1 MPDNQSKRQQGIES
15 LLAERKKFEAWLTQL
30 AARRES
36 TAEHVFARV
45 HADYAKR
52 LDDVRGRLGAEAD
65 GIRALVT
72 DLEERLATEQRLV
85 TEKSDERAE
94 LELRATVGEFSEKEW
109 NSTRAKLDSAISEIR
124 ATFETTERDLV
135 ELREILRSVVAPPL
149 AGPAAESPVE
159 PETVAAAEPTA
170 PPAHRAPAGPA
181 RESVVVPVAQKS
193 TPAKPRARTPFD
205 ELAFLKSVAGT
216 PTTPTPMAAIPA
228 LPVELEAEPES
239 VEPPPEAES
248 PSEPMAGFAQP
259 SALDADYRPDTAPDP
274 ASESSFDMTPE
285 PAFESDPA
293 PEEEPVRGRASSRT
307 LMADD
312 SPLGAPTPRTSQAI
326 RSLKCQ
332 ECGTLN
338 FPTEWYCERCGGE
351 LAAF

>member
-1 MPDNQSKRQQGIES
+1 MTDNQSRRQHGIES

-30 AARRES
+30 EARRES

-52 LDDVRGRLGAEAD
+52 LADVRERLGAEAD
-65 GIRALVT
+65 GIRALVA

-109 NSTRAKLDSAISEIR
+109 NSTRAKLDSAIGEIR

-135 ELREILRSVVAPPL
+135 ELREILRSVVAAPV
-149 AGPAAESPVE
+149 ADSPAAP
-159 PETVAAAEPTA
+159 AA
-170 PPAHRAPAGPA
+170 
-181 RESVVVPVAQKS
+181 
-193 TPAKPRARTPFD
+193 AKPRARTPFD

-228 LPVELEAEPES
+228 LPVELEPEPEVVETPADAEP
-239 VEPPPEAES
+239 
-248 PSEPMAGFAQP
+248 PSE
-259 SALDADYRPDTAPDP
+259 AP
-274 ASESSFDMTPE
+274 FDMTPE
-285 PAFESDPA
+285 PMFESEPE
-293 PEEEPVRGRASSRT
+293 PEEEPARGRDSSRI
-307 LMADD
+307 ADAIDD

-326 RSLKCQ
+326 RSLKCG

>member
-1 MPDNQSKRQQGIES
+1 MPDNQNKRQQGIES

-52 LDDVRGRLGAEAD
+52 LEDVRGRLGAEAD
-65 GIRALVT
+65 GIRTLVA
-72 DLEERLATEQRLV
+72 DLEARLGAEQRLV

-109 NSTRAKLDSAISEIR
+109 NSTRAKLDGAISELR
-124 ATFETTERDLV
+124 GAFETTERDLAD
-135 ELREILRSVVAPPL
+135 LRETLRRVVAL
-149 AGPAAESPVE
+149 PAASQVE
-159 PETVAAAEPTA
+159 PEVVAD
-170 PPAHRAPAGPA
+170 PPAQQPARASSPSLAPAA
-181 RESVVVPVAQKS
+181 
-193 TPAKPRARTPFD
+193 AKPRARTPFD

-228 LPVELEAEPES
+228 LPVEPEPEPQA
-239 VEPPPEAES
+239 VEPQAVEPQPYPDFTSEPLPELAPPAES
-248 PSEPMAGFAQP
+248 VAELQP
-259 SALDADYRPDTAPDP
+259 KTAAES
-274 ASESSFDMTPE
+274 ASEAPFDMTPE
-285 PAFESDPA
+285 PMFENESE

-307 LMADD
+307 APVDD

-326 RSLKCQ
+326 RSLKCG